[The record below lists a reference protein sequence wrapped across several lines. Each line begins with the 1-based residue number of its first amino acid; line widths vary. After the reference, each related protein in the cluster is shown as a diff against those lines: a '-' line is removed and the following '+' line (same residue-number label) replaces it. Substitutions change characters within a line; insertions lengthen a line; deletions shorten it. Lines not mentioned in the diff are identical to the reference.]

1 MSERIHALAQQI
13 FGKAS
18 VAQCDLQ
25 EIKELVVRYPYFAP
39 AHFLLLEKLKQE
51 QDPSYSEELQ
61 KAVLLYHNPLEFEYF
76 ISSDKFYTV
85 LETET
90 ASQAEPMHEWQ
101 QEPQRE
107 EVEIVDHPSLNQEAQ
122 VSEEKMEET
131 TREQEPVL
139 HQEEKMAQPEQWEAA
154 PEPEVQQSEII
165 QPEENFAPVHV
176 DFMQEEA
183 KPDVQPPAAETITGA
198 SGQPK
203 SQETSQELPAVEQ
216 AAHSDGIT
224 EGPLAFEPF
233 HTVDY
238 FASQGIRLSQ
248 EDLPKDKLGRQ
259 LKSFTEWLKTMKRLP
274 AAAVAVNLDPSS
286 ENNVAHMAE
295 DSIHD
300 SNIVTEAMAE
310 VWLKQGNKPKAL
322 EVYNKLS
329 LLNPSKRAYFAGLI
343 ENLKHS

>member
-1 MSERIHALAQQI
+1 MSERIHALAQEI

-18 VAQCDLQ
+18 VAACDLQ

-39 AHFLLLEKLKQE
+39 AHFLLLEKLRQE
-51 QDPSYSEELQ
+51 QDPSYSEALQ

-85 LETET
+85 METE
-90 ASQAEPMHEWQ
+90 AAPPAEALHEWQ
-101 QEPQRE
+101 AEPQRE
-107 EVEIVDHPSLNQEAQ
+107 EVETLDQLSINQEEQ
-122 VSEEKMEET
+122 VSEERIEEA
-131 TREQEPVL
+131 TREQEPAL
-139 HQEEKMAQPEQWEAA
+139 HQEEIMEQPEQWEAA
-154 PEPEVQQSEII
+154 PEPEVQQPEII
-165 QPEENFAPVHV
+165 QQEENFAPVHV
-176 DFMQEEA
+176 DFVPEETN
-183 KPDVQPPAAETITGA
+183 PDDQAQTVETIDSASAQPELPETGREIAAAE
-198 SGQPK
+198 
-203 SQETSQELPAVEQ
+203 PAVP
-216 AAHSDGIT
+216 SDTIA

-238 FASQGIRLSQ
+238 FASQGIKLSQ

-274 AAAVAVNLDPSS
+274 AVAVTVNLDPSS
-286 ENNVAHMAE
+286 ETNVAHMAE

-300 SNIVTEAMAE
+300 TNIVTEAMAE

>member
-1 MSERIHALAQQI
+1 MSERIHALAQEI

-18 VAQCDLQ
+18 VAECDLQ

-51 QDPSYSEELQ
+51 QDPSYSEALQ

-85 LETET
+85 LETE
-90 ASQAEPMHEWQ
+90 AAPPAEAITEWQ
-101 QEPQRE
+101 EENHRE
-107 EVEIVDHPSLNQEAQ
+107 EVETVEQPSPIQEEQ
-122 VSEEKMEET
+122 ESNTVEERT
-131 TREQEPVL
+131 WEQEPVID
-139 HQEEKMAQPEQWEAA
+139 QEEIKPAPEQWEGAA
-154 PEPEVQQSEII
+154 EPEVQQPEMI
-165 QPEENFAPVHV
+165 QAGESFDPVHV
-176 DFMQEEA
+176 DFVPEEA
-183 KPDVQPPAAETITGA
+183 KSEVQPAPAETMNSA
-198 SGQPK
+198 SVQPAPPEE
-203 SQETSQELPAVEQ
+203 SQEIPATEQ
-216 AAHSDGIT
+216 ALNPEPVA

-274 AAAVAVNLDPSS
+274 AASVSVNLDPST

-300 SNIVTEAMAE
+300 TNIVTEAMAE